1 MSNAYFSQLR
11 AGVRPIDKL
20 DIMASAS
27 YAVADK
33 TPQAVWDSRDYGYE
47 IDLTATYKIT
57 NNLSYMLGAGYWM
70 VGDYYKGSGAAGQ
83 DVDDNFMV
91 INKLTLT
98 F

>member
-1 MSNAYFSQLR
+1 
-11 AGVRPIDKL
+11 
-20 DIMASAS
+20 MASVS
-27 YAVADK
+27 SAVADK
-33 TPQAVWDSRDYGYE
+33 TPQAVWESREYGYE

-70 VGDYYKGSGAAGQ
+70 VGDYYKGTGDTGQ